1 MKKRLVVLF
10 DGTWRTTDRRSTEF
24 SKDGEN
30 VTNVVRFLEAL
41 KSGDNHK
48 NVQLVHYVPG
58 IGTRKFERF
67 LGGVFGYGIGNY
79 IKDAY
84 SFIVSN
90 YMPGDEIYLLG
101 FSRGAY
107 SARSL
112 AGMIHNVG
120 ILQRRFLY
128 LLNDAY
134 DHYRSREK
142 AWHPDAENSK
152 NFRQQYTWGDEHK
165 NIRFLGVWDTVAA
178 LGSPYGLIFSKF
190 VDQLFNRQFHDT
202 KLSTSVLS
210 AYQALA
216 IDEARWPFRPVHWDH
231 NYDKTSGRIEEVWF
245 PGNHNNI
252 GGGGQNT
259 GLSDLTL
266 DWMIR
271 KAKEHGLNIDSQL
284 ISEPYFSP
292 DFLESVPKRGWS
304 KWVYRAAT
312 LLGVKLLSIYYVS
325 DENRP
330 LVKYIA
336 WNGDYIRPID
346 DMKRLSPEVS
356 IRMKMDENYRP
367 GNCSE

>member
-41 KSGDNHK
+41 NSGDNHK

-178 LGSPYGLIFSKF
+178 LGSPYGLIFSKL

-216 IDEARWPFRPVHWDH
+216 IDEARWPFRPVH
-231 NYDKTSGRIEEVWF
+231 
-245 PGNHNNI
+245 
-252 GGGGQNT
+252 
-259 GLSDLTL
+259 LTL

-271 KAKEHGLNIDSQL
+271 KAKEHGLNIDAQL

-292 DFLESVPKRGWS
+292 DFLESVPKRDWS

-367 GNCSE
+367 ANCSE